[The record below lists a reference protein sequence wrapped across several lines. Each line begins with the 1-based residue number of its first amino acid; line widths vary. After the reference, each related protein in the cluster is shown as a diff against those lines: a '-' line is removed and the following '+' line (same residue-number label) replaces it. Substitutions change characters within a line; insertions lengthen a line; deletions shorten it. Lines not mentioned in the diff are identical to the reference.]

1 MVKKL
6 IMDDKELRLG
16 IIGMSPG
23 NAHPYSWSSII
34 NGQFDGDEIN
44 RIGYPGVKD
53 YLNKYKDDLGING
66 AEVTH
71 VWAQDPEI
79 AKSIA
84 FSSGIP
90 NIVEQYASMIGE
102 VDAVILARDDPSN
115 HRKMAKP
122 FIEAN
127 VPIFIDKPLAA
138 NLEDLDYFA
147 QQVSEGKWIMSCSS
161 MRYAHVVSQAKQ
173 AIKELGSI
181 PLVTAVGKKDWL
193 KYGVHMLEAV
203 FTLLDDPHPVRVWSV
218 GMPDKA
224 IVRVEFENGTLATVH
239 LFQNITS
246 TFQVDLFGER
256 DYMAFDFQDSYTM
269 FRANLEEFVLGVH
282 EGHSLLSFD
291 KTYNVVRTVIAGL
304 ESMETGK
311 EVIIK

>member
-90 NIVEQYASMIGE
+90 NIVEQYAS
-102 VDAVILARDDPSN
+102 
-115 HRKMAKP
+115 
-122 FIEAN
+122 
-127 VPIFIDKPLAA
+127 
-138 NLEDLDYFA
+138 
-147 QQVSEGKWIMSCSS
+147 
-161 MRYAHVVSQAKQ
+161 
-173 AIKELGSI
+173 
-181 PLVTAVGKKDWL
+181 
-193 KYGVHMLEAV
+193 
-203 FTLLDDPHPVRVWSV
+203 
-218 GMPDKA
+218 
-224 IVRVEFENGTLATVH
+224 
-239 LFQNITS
+239 
-246 TFQVDLFGER
+246 
-256 DYMAFDFQDSYTM
+256 
-269 FRANLEEFVLGVH
+269 
-282 EGHSLLSFD
+282 
-291 KTYNVVRTVIAGL
+291 
-304 ESMETGK
+304 
-311 EVIIK
+311 II